1 MSPRF
6 QPKKPTTLDFP
17 DMSDAWLEFFLS
29 RKAKHCTPSTL
40 SFYRNTAYKFMC
52 WAERQGIQSPK
63 KITARHVRQYLSDLL
78 DQGKQDTTC
87 HDHARAIRTLVRFLY
102 ADKIVPDL
110 IRFDMPKVS
119 RKQLPILDEEQV
131 RTILRAC
138 NTRDKALV
146 LFMADCGIRNS
157 EVCKLNWG
165 DVNFETGLV
174 RVVQGKGQ
182 KDRGVAI
189 GAYTRRALLQYKRK
203 IKNRTDQT
211 PLFLS
216 RKGRFTRHGLLIVYR
231 RLSKATGIHVT
242 PHVMRRTYV
251 ILALRANTDPGH
263 VQRMLG
269 HTSLDMVYYYANI
282 GDVDLLRIQNNASP
296 MDGLF

>member
-6 QPKKPTTLDFP
+6 LPKPPITLDFP
-17 DMSDAWLEFFLS
+17 DMADAWMEFYLS
-29 RKAKHCTPSTL
+29 RKAKHCTPDTL
-40 SFYRNTAYKFMC
+40 KFYRNTAFKFVK
-52 WAERQGIQSPK
+52 WAERQGVESPK
-63 KITARHVRQYLSDLL
+63 RITARHVRQYISELF

-87 HDHARAIRTLVRFLY
+87 HDHARAIRTLVRFWFD
-102 ADKIVPDL
+102 DKIINQP
-110 IRFDMPKVS
+110 IRFDMPKLQK
-119 RKQLPILDEEQV
+119 KQLPILDEEQV

-138 NTRDKALV
+138 NTRDKAIV
-146 LFMADCGIRNS
+146 LFMADCGIRNT

-165 DVNFETGLV
+165 DVDFETGAV
-174 RVVQGKGQ
+174 RIEQGKGQ
-182 KDRGVAI
+182 KDRMVAI

-203 IKNRTDQT
+203 IKNRTNQT

-251 ILALRANTDPGH
+251 ILALRKNTDPGH

-269 HTSLDMVYYYANI
+269 HTSLDMVYYYAQLGNI
-282 GDVDLLRIQNNASP
+282 DLLRIQNDSSP
-296 MDGLF
+296 MDGLY